1 MGWEGGGED
10 GEGEGTS
17 GILASLEVAD
27 VEDFEGAAVGGGGLL
42 SVHRTNLTQTSPMLL
57 LVELL
62 CRVRTT

>member
-27 VEDFEGAAVGGGGLL
+27 VEDFEGAL
-42 SVHRTNLTQTSPMLL
+42 SVHRTNLAQTSPMPS
-57 LVELL
+57 LVEPS
-62 CRVRTT
+62 CRAKTT